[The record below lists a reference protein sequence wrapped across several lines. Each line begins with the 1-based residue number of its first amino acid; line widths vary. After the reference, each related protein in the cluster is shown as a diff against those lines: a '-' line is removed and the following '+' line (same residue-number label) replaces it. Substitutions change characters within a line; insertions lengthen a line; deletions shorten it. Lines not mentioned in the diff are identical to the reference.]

1 MSQVIDIVS
10 LYPKDMNIYGD
21 SGNVLTIQRRLA
33 LYGYEPRVHAYNQG
47 CDWPEHVDMILGG
60 GGQDTGQK
68 KIIDDFFLPYLD
80 IRNRKA
86 GYAVSIVKA
95 GAKIA
100 GYDAGPVRTPLTDL
114 LPEEYEAL
122 AALIDKQGAQ

>member
-47 CDWPEHVDMILGG
+47 DAWPEHVDMILAAAAK
-60 GGQDTGQK
+60 T
-68 KIIDDFFLPYLD
+68 PA
-80 IRNRKA
+80 RRKSSTTSSSA
-86 GYAVSIVKA
+86 PACCDRWPPA
-95 GAKIA
+95 A
-100 GYDAGPVRTPLTDL
+100 PLCS
-114 LPEEYEAL
+114 
-122 AALIDKQGAQ
+122 

>member
-1 MSQVIDIVS
+1 IAQD
-10 LYPKDMNIYGD
+10 D
-21 SGNVLTIQRRLA
+21 
-33 LYGYEPRVHAYNQG
+33 HAT
-47 CDWPEHVDMILGG
+47 VA
-60 GGQDTGQK
+60 
-68 KIIDDFFLPYLD
+68 KIIDNFFLPYLD

-122 AALIDKQGAQ
+122 AALIDKQGPQ

>member
-47 CDWPEHVDMILGG
+47 CDWPERVDMILGG

-95 GAKIA
+95 GATIS
-100 GYDAGPVRTPLTDL
+100 GYSAGPVRTPLTDL
-114 LPEEYEAL
+114 LPDEYEAL
-122 AALIDKQGAQ
+122 AALIDKQGPQ

>member
-1 MSQVIDIVS
+1 MSQTIDIVS

-47 CDWPEHVDMILGG
+47 DSWPEHVDMILGG

-68 KIIDDFFLPYLD
+68 KIIDDFFKRADLL
-80 IRNRKA
+80 RSLA
-86 GYAVSIVKA
+86 A
-95 GAKIA
+95 GA
-100 GYDAGPVRTPLTDL
+100 PLCS
-114 LPEEYEAL
+114 
-122 AALIDKQGAQ
+122 

>member
-47 CDWPEHVDMILGG
+47 CDWPGHVDMILGG
-60 GGQDTGQK
+60 GGQD
-68 KIIDDFFLPYLD
+68 
-80 IRNRKA
+80 IRHIPDRRSCVTACSRSAPSNRTAPATTARTIRKA
-86 GYAVSIVKA
+86 RAS
-95 GAKIA
+95 
-100 GYDAGPVRTPLTDL
+100 TT
-114 LPEEYEAL
+114 
-122 AALIDKQGAQ
+122 